1 MTEVARDRQ
10 APPVEASA
18 TRGTTPTRLD
28 FRTLFELEADYVA
41 RSLRRLG
48 VRDADVEDA
57 THEVFVA
64 VHAHLGEYD
73 PARPLKPWLFA
84 FAYRVACAERRRPH
98 HRMSLGAEVPDV
110 ADDRPNAHQE
120 VERAERRSLLL
131 EALDALVPER
141 RVVVVMHEIDG
152 VSVPDLSEALGIPLN
167 TAYSRLRLGRED
179 LTSAVRRLRAR
190 QDAGP
195 GARGGER

>member
-1 MTEVARDRQ
+1 MTEVSRDRQ

-64 VHAHLGEYD
+64 VHAHLAEYD

-98 HRMSLGAEVPDV
+98 HRMALGAEVPDV
-110 ADDRPNAHQE
+110 ADDRPNAQQE

-179 LTSAVRRLRAR
+179 LTGAVRRLRAR
-190 QDAGP
+190 QE
-195 GARGGER
+195 RGGGGEP

>member
-1 MTEVARDRQ
+1 MTEVSPDRQ
-10 APPVEASA
+10 APPVEAS
-18 TRGTTPTRLD
+18 GTAGRTPAQLD

-48 VRDADVEDA
+48 VREADVEDA

-64 VHAHLGEYD
+64 VHGHLAEYD
-73 PARPLKPWLFA
+73 HARPLKPWLFA

-98 HRMSLGAEVPDV
+98 HRMSLGVDVPDV
-110 ADDRPNAHQE
+110 ADERPNAQQE
-120 VERAERRSLLL
+120 VERAERKSLLL
-131 EALDALVPER
+131 EALDALVPDR

-179 LTSAVRRLRAR
+179 LTNAVRRLRAR
-190 QDAGP
+190 QDRA
-195 GARGGER
+195 GGEP